1 MVGIKQERRKYEFLD
16 MSVMFLFRC
25 IIMGTNYE
33 EVVMLEKLKAIM
45 GLKLSDKEKYELM
58 KIIVHNEYLERES
71 KA

>member
-1 MVGIKQERRKYEFLD
+1 

-25 IIMGTNYE
+25 FNMGINYE

-45 GLKLSDKEKYELM
+45 GLKLSDKEKYELVE
-58 KIIVHNEYLERES
+58 IIVHKEYLERES